1 MALFLKI
8 VLLLIVP
15 ILKCKNKDATNLGNY
30 RPIAVATTISRLF
43 EHFILFHIKPFL
55 STSDHQFVF
64 KRGTGTN
71 MCIFLLKQI
80 ISSYLQQGSPSFS
93 VFLDASKAFDR
104 VSHELLFKKLLL
116 RDVPPC
122 FIRLL
127 RYWYRQQQ
135 MRVRWGS
142 QLSQSFGVSNGVRQ
156 GGILSPY
163 LFAVYID
170 QLSKDLNHVPAGCY
184 IGNTLVN
191 HIIYVDDLCC
201 FSPSVAGLQDLLAV
215 CDSFSYKNGIVFNS
229 NKSQCMQF
237 LPKSFHLTNVPVVR
251 LCNKTLNFSK
261 KVKYLGVYLTNA
273 LTDDDDINRQVRS
286 LYCSENQLKSA
297 FSHCSFDVKN
307 LLFKL
312 CCTNFCTNF
321 SSLE

>member
-1 MALFLKI
+1 M
-8 VLLLIVP
+8 
-15 ILKCKNKDATNLGNY
+15 
-30 RPIAVATTISRLF
+30 ATTISKLF

-55 STSDHQFVF
+55 STSDHEFGF
-64 KRGTGTN
+64 KRGTGTD

-80 ISSYLQQGSPSFS
+80 ISSYLQQGSPIFS

-116 RDVPPC
+116 RDVPLC

-170 QLSKDLNHVPAGCY
+170 QLSKDLNRVPAGCY

-191 HIIYVDDLCC
+191 HIIYADDICC

-215 CDSFSYKNGIVFNS
+215 CDSFSYKNGIVFN
-229 NKSQCMQF
+229 
-237 LPKSFHLTNVPVVR
+237 VV
-251 LCNKTLNFSK
+251 
-261 KVKYLGVYLTNA
+261 V
-273 LTDDDDINRQVRS
+273 INPSV
-286 LYCSENQLKSA
+286 
-297 FSHCSFDVKN
+297 CSFFQN
-307 LLFKL
+307 HF
-312 CCTNFCTNF
+312 T
-321 SSLE
+321 SRMSR

>member
-15 ILKCKNKDATNLGNY
+15 ILKCKNKDATNVSNY

-55 STSDHQFVF
+55 STSDHEFGF
-64 KRGTGTN
+64 KRSTGTD

-80 ISSYLQQGSPSFS
+80 ISSYLQQGSPIFS

-142 QLSQSFGVSNGVRQ
+142 QLSQFFGVSNGVRQ

-191 HIIYVDDLCC
+191 HIIYADDICC
-201 FSPSVAGLQDLLAV
+201 FSPSVAGLQDLFAV
-215 CDSFSYKNGIVFNS
+215 CDSFSY
-229 NKSQCMQF
+229 F
-237 LPKSFHLTNVPVVR
+237 LQLLAVSRQRGRVV
-251 LCNKTLNFSK
+251 K
-261 KVKYLGVYLTNA
+261 A
-273 LTDDDDINRQVRS
+273 PD
-286 LYCSENQLKSA
+286 
-297 FSHCSFDVKN
+297 
-307 LLFKL
+307 
-312 CCTNFCTNF
+312 
-321 SSLE
+321 

>member
-55 STSDHQFVF
+55 STSDHQFGF
-64 KRGTGTN
+64 KRGTGTD

-80 ISSYLQQGSPSFS
+80 ISSYLQQGSPIFS

-142 QLSQSFGVSNGVRQ
+142 QLSQSFGVSNGV
-156 GGILSPY
+156 
-163 LFAVYID
+163 
-170 QLSKDLNHVPAGCY
+170 
-184 IGNTLVN
+184 
-191 HIIYVDDLCC
+191 
-201 FSPSVAGLQDLLAV
+201 
-215 CDSFSYKNGIVFNS
+215 
-229 NKSQCMQF
+229 
-237 LPKSFHLTNVPVVR
+237 
-251 LCNKTLNFSK
+251 
-261 KVKYLGVYLTNA
+261 
-273 LTDDDDINRQVRS
+273 
-286 LYCSENQLKSA
+286 
-297 FSHCSFDVKN
+297 
-307 LLFKL
+307 
-312 CCTNFCTNF
+312 
-321 SSLE
+321 